1 MRSDLIYMAAANVP
15 NRFLL
20 CQMVALWSRK
30 AHQQGLVTGT
40 INSGLQR
47 IAGGQVALGDVPRH
61 EAESQQVTNDETS
74 HRVA

>member
-1 MRSDLIYMAAANVP
+1 MRSDLIYMAAVNVP

-47 IAGGQVALGDVPRH
+47 IAGGHVVLGDSPKH
-61 EAESQQVTNDETS
+61 EVEPQQLTIDDTN